1 MTQNSDAVS
10 EQNATLFIYNLLVD
24 DTMEIDVA
32 SGLAEQE
39 EDTTLNSVVDVF
51 NVTEEDLKLHD
62 LQ

>member
-51 NVTEEDLKLHD
+51 NVTEEDLKLED